1 MSVRQI
7 TIYEVKMKIKKF
19 DVVEQNNNNKAT
31 ILEIKSNSYLAEIV
45 DNKGKT
51 VETRNITQDEIKQII
66 FTR

>member
-1 MSVRQI
+1 
-7 TIYEVKMKIKKF
+7 MKIKKF
-19 DVVEQNNNNKAT
+19 DVVELNNNNKAT